1 MEQSRSRNVSCRALH
16 PGSLA
21 ALAFAAACVAAA
33 TIVRFLLGLSDP
45 QIAPFPSYFP
55 AVLFATL
62 VGGLAAGAFATILSG
77 AIVWCVFLTPHV
89 APTVLTNSQALS
101 LALFACSATVIIWG
115 AEQYRLLVRRLDEE
129 EHYRMVV
136 VDELGHRV
144 KNKLATVYAIL
155 RHELRGQGPIL
166 ESISGR
172 LRALSAADDFL
183 TESTGGGTELHAIV
197 KMELEPY
204 DASRVSLQGEPIE
217 VPSKLAIILALMIH
231 ELATNAAKY
240 GALSMS
246 CGRVCVSWSLVGG
259 QVVIEWR
266 EVGGP
271 LVGAPTRRGFGR
283 KIIERGLDP
292 FGGEVETKFEPTGV
306 TCRISFPLAARE
318 NRRVFLVHD
327 AGALLSPD
335 RAGRGDI
342 PASSTK
348 AARKFG

>member
-1 MEQSRSRNVSCRALH
+1 
-16 PGSLA
+16 
-21 ALAFAAACVAAA
+21 
-33 TIVRFLLGLSDP
+33 
-45 QIAPFPSYFP
+45 
-55 AVLFATL
+55 LFATL
-62 VGGLAAGAFATILSG
+62 VGGLAAGVLATILSG

-115 AEQYRLLVRRLDEE
+115 AEQYRLLVTRLDEE
-129 EHYRMVV
+129 EHYRKVV

-183 TESTGGGTELHAIV
+183 TESTDGGTELHAIV

-217 VPSKLAIILALMIH
+217 VPSKLATILALMIH

-246 CGRVCVSWSLVGG
+246 CGRVCVSWSMVGG

-306 TCRISFPLAARE
+306 TCRVSFPLAARE
-318 NRRVFLVHD
+318 SRRVFLVHD

-335 RAGRGDI
+335 RARRGDI